1 MTAQK
6 PAPILSVIHPLLPW
20 TSSNFAASMH
30 HDNMVCGRRLDDP
43 ARLEKRAKCLY
54 RARRR
59 TATAHGGE
67 QRTTYGR
74 VTSVSLICSARKL
87 SRTTASPSPAGVLN
101 WQAR

>member
-30 HDNMVCGRRLDDP
+30 HDNMVCGRRFDDP

-67 QRTTYGR
+67 QIEDDIWTSHER
-74 VTSVSLICSARKL
+74 VLDLLREEAEQDD
-87 SRTTASPSPAGVLN
+87 G
-101 WQAR
+101 